1 MVNMRMLAAAALVL
15 AVTAGF
21 AADKNNTR
29 TFERTLN
36 VAAGPSVSV
45 ATGSGYIHINPGSD
59 TQIHII
65 GHVHA
70 NNSWFSGDSDSRVE
84 QIANHPPIT
93 QSGNNIVIGPERRN
107 GDLYSNIAIDY
118 DISLPRASTLS
129 ASTGSGSVQ
138 IQDVGASLKAASGSG
153 TVRAEGIH
161 GPADLQ
167 TGSGN
172 IYLQQTAGG
181 DVRAQTGSGSI
192 HLNGLS
198 GGLKAGTGSG
208 SIEASGQPT
217 ADWKLDTG
225 SGSIQLALGNSA
237 RYTLN
242 ASTGSGSIRTT
253 QPIAIRGEIN
263 KHHVTGTV
271 NGGGPTIRA
280 NTGSGS
286 ITIN

>member
-1 MVNMRMLAAAALVL
+1 MNIRLLTLAALAL

-21 AADKNNTR
+21 AADKNDTR
-29 TFERTLN
+29 NFERTLN
-36 VAAGPSVSV
+36 VSAGPNVSV
-45 ATGSGYIHINPGSD
+45 ATGSGYIRITPGSD
-59 TQIHII
+59 TQIHIV

-84 QIANHPPIT
+84 QIANHPPIA
-93 QSGNNIVIGPERRN
+93 QNGNNIVIGPERHN
-107 GDLYSNIAIDY
+107 NDLYSNIAIDY
-118 DISLPRASTLS
+118 DITLPRSSTLN

-138 IQDVGASLKAASGSG
+138 IQDVGASLRAASGSG

-167 TGSGN
+167 TGSGS

-181 DVRAQTGSGSI
+181 YVRAQTGSGSI
-192 HLNGLS
+192 HLSGLS

-208 SIEASGQPT
+208 SIDASGQPT

-225 SGSIQLALGNSA
+225 SGSIRLTLGNSA
-237 RYTLN
+237 HYTLN
-242 ASTGSGSIRTT
+242 ASSGSGSIRTA
-253 QPIAIRGEIN
+253 QPISIQGEIN
-263 KHHVTGTV
+263 KHHVVGTV
-271 NGGGPTIRA
+271 NGGGPSIHA

>member
-1 MVNMRMLAAAALVL
+1 MNIRILTTAALTL
-15 AVTAGF
+15 AVTAVF
-21 AADKNNTR
+21 AADKPATR

-36 VAAGPSVSV
+36 VAAAPNVSV
-45 ATGSGYIHINPGSD
+45 ATGSGYIHLNPGSD
-59 TQIHII
+59 SQVHIV

-70 NNSWFSGDSDSRVE
+70 NNSWFSGDTSSRVE
-84 QIANHPPIT
+84 QIANHPPIV
-93 QSGNNIVIGPERRN
+93 QSGNDITIGETHSN
-107 GDLYSNIAIDY
+107 DLFRNIAVDY
-118 DISLPRASTLS
+118 DITLPRSANIRASSGSGGLDIQNVGSTLN
-129 ASTGSGSVQ
+129 ARTGSGS
-138 IQDVGASLKAASGSG
+138 
-153 TVRAEGIH
+153 VRAEGIH

-167 TGSGN
+167 TGSGD

-192 HLNGLS
+192 HLSGLS

-237 RYTLN
+237 HYTLN
-242 ASTGSGSIRTT
+242 ASTGSGSIHTA
-253 QPIAIRGEIN
+253 QPIAIQGTIN

-271 NGGGPTIRA
+271 NGGGPAIRA

>member
-1 MVNMRMLAAAALVL
+1 MNIRLLTAVLALAATAA
-15 AVTAGF
+15 F
-21 AADKNNTR
+21 AADKPAAR

-36 VAAGPSVSV
+36 VAAAPNVSV
-45 ATGSGYIHINPGSD
+45 ATGSGYIHLNPGSD
-59 TQIHII
+59 SQIHIV

-70 NNSWFSGDSDSRVE
+70 SNSWFSGDSSSRIE
-84 QIANHPPIT
+84 QIVNHPPIT
-93 QSGNNIVIGPERRN
+93 QSGNNIVIGPERSS

-118 DISLPRASTLS
+118 DISLPRASTLH

-138 IQDVGASLKAASGSG
+138 IQGVGASLKASSGSG

-192 HLNGLS
+192 HLSGLS

-208 SIEASGQPT
+208 SIEASGQPG

-225 SGSIQLALGNSA
+225 SGSIQLGLGTSA
-237 RYTLN
+237 HYTLN
-242 ASTGSGSIRTT
+242 ASTGSGSIRTA

>member
-1 MVNMRMLAAAALVL
+1 MNIRLFTVAFALAATAA
-15 AVTAGF
+15 F
-21 AADKNNTR
+21 AADRPQAR

-36 VAAGPSVSV
+36 VSSAPDVSV
-45 ATGSGYIHINPGSD
+45 ATGSGYIHLNPGSD
-59 TQIHII
+59 SQIHIV
-65 GHVHA
+65 GHVRP
-70 NNSWFSGDSDSRVE
+70 NNSWFSGDSTSRVE
-84 QIANHPPIT
+84 QIVNHPPIV
-93 QSGNNIVIGPERRN
+93 QNGNSIVIGPERHN

-118 DISLPRASTLS
+118 DVSLPKASTIR
-129 ASTGSGSVQ
+129 ATTGSGSVQ
-138 IQDVGASLKAASGSG
+138 IQGVGANLKAVSGSG

-172 IYLQQTAGG
+172 IYLEETAGG

-192 HLNGLS
+192 HLSGLS
-198 GGLKAGTGSG
+198 GSLKAGTGSG

-217 ADWKLDTG
+217 GDWKLDTG
-225 SGSIQLALGNSA
+225 SGSIQLGLGSSA

-242 ASTGSGSIRTT
+242 ASTGSGSIHTA
-253 QPIAIRGEIN
+253 QPIAIQGTIN
-263 KHHVTGTV
+263 RHHVTGTV
-271 NGGGPTIRA
+271 NGGGPAIRA